1 MEELQEVK
9 NQIKEFVKVCN
20 HEKSLELL
28 EKLATGKMLRSKL
41 ILKIAGISIES
52 IKLCAVVEMI
62 HAASLLHDDVIDE
75 ANTRRGRP
83 SVNALYDNKTAIM
96 FRDILYSRAFTEL
109 SQMDKNIAYTISN
122 AVTLLS
128 IGEMIDVD
136 LTNTFNKSYDKYLDM
151 IYKKTASL
159 IEASSKAAAILS
171 KKDENKYAL
180 YGKNLGLAFQ
190 MVDDILDITQDS
202 KTLGKPAMLDF
213 VEGKVTIP
221 YLLLYERIENKT
233 KLEALYKKELTKIF
247 FKSTCS
253 SFKSKLGRL
262 RQINRLSSRTCKFCL
277 AQCHIFSKD
286 SLSSFLI
293 DNNKP
298 YPCPSEWDIPLF
310 PVSITRPL
318 WSTNLAL

>member
-1 MEELQEVK
+1 MEELLEVK

-41 ILKIAGISIES
+41 ILKIAGVTKES

-75 ANTRRGRP
+75 ADTRRGQP
-83 SVNALYDNKTAIM
+83 SVNTLYDNKTSIM
-96 FRDILYSRAFTEL
+96 FGDILYSRAFTEL
-109 SQMDKNIAYTISN
+109 SQMDKRVAYTISN

-136 LTNTFNKSYDKYLDM
+136 LTNSFNKSYDLYLDM

-159 IEASSKAAAILS
+159 IEASAKAAAIIASL
-171 KKDENKYAL
+171 DEEKYAL

-202 KTLGKPAMLDF
+202 ATLGKPAMLDF

-221 YLLLYERIENKT
+221 YLLLHERVEDKT
-233 KLEALYKKELTKIF
+233 KLESLYKKELT
-247 FKSTCS
+247 SEES
-253 SFKSKLGRL
+253 SWIKEQM
-262 RQINRLSSRTCKFCL
+262 QITNALN
-277 AQCHIFSKD
+277 D
-286 SLSSFLI
+286 SILQAKAIGNEAINAVI
-293 DNNKP
+293 DEENSQTLVMIMKAMI
-298 YPCPSEWDIPLF
+298 EREF
-310 PVSITRPL
+310 
-318 WSTNLAL
+318 

>member
-28 EKLATGKMLRSKL
+28 DKLATGKMLRSKL
-41 ILKIAGISIES
+41 ILKIAGISQES

-62 HAASLLHDDVIDE
+62 HAASLLHDDVIDD
-75 ANTRRGRP
+75 ADTRRGQP
-83 SVNALYDNKTAIM
+83 SVNALYDNKTSIM
-96 FRDILYSRAFTEL
+96 FGDILYSRAFTEL
-109 SQMDKNIAYTISN
+109 SQMDKRVAYTISN

-136 LTNTFNKSYDKYLDM
+136 LTNSFNTSYDLYLDM

-159 IEASSKAAAILS
+159 IEASAKAAAIIAGL
-171 KKDENKYAL
+171 DEEKYAL

-202 KTLGKPAMLDF
+202 ATLGKPSMHDF

-221 YLLLYERIENKT
+221 YLLLHERIEDKAR
-233 KLEALYKKELTKIF
+233 LESLYKKELNEQDTTWIKE
-247 FKSTCS
+247 
-253 SFKSKLGRL
+253 
-262 RQINRLSSRTCKFCL
+262 QM
-277 AQCHIFSKD
+277 
-286 SLSSFLI
+286 
-293 DNNKP
+293 
-298 YPCPSEWDIPLF
+298 
-310 PVSITRPL
+310 SIT
-318 WSTNLAL
+318 NALNDSILQAKAIGNEAINAVIDEENSQTLVMIMKAMIEREF

>member
-1 MEELQEVK
+1 MEELLEVK

-41 ILKIAGISIES
+41 ILKIAGVNEES

-75 ANTRRGRP
+75 ADTRRGQP
-83 SVNALYDNKTAIM
+83 SVNALYDNKTSIM
-96 FRDILYSRAFTEL
+96 FGDILYSRAFTEL
-109 SQMDKNIAYTISN
+109 SQMDKRVAYTISN

-136 LTNTFNKSYDKYLDM
+136 LTNSFNKSYDLYLDM

-159 IEASSKAAAILS
+159 IEASAKAAAIIAGL
-171 KKDENKYAL
+171 DEEKYAL

-190 MVDDILDITQDS
+190 MIDDILDITQDS
-202 KTLGKPAMLDF
+202 ETLGKPAMHDY

-221 YLLLYERIENKT
+221 YLLLHERVEDKT
-233 KLEALYKKELTKIF
+233 KLESLYKKELTNEESAWIKEQM
-247 FKSTCS
+247 
-253 SFKSKLGRL
+253 
-262 RQINRLSSRTCKFCL
+262 QITNALNDSILQAK
-277 AQCHIFSKD
+277 AIGNEAINAVIDEKD
-286 SLSSFLI
+286 SQTLVMIMKAMIEREF
-293 DNNKP
+293 
-298 YPCPSEWDIPLF
+298 
-310 PVSITRPL
+310 
-318 WSTNLAL
+318 

>member
-1 MEELQEVK
+1 MEELEKVK
-9 NQIKEFVKVCN
+9 NQIREFVSVCN
-20 HEKSLELL
+20 HQKSLELL

-75 ANTRRGRP
+75 ANTRRGQP

-96 FRDILYSRAFTEL
+96 FGDILYSRAFTEL
-109 SQMDKNIAYTISN
+109 SQMDKQIAYTISN

-128 IGEMIDVD
+128 IGEMMDVD

-233 KLEALYKKELTKIF
+233 KLEALYKKELTSDESLWIKEQMTITKALDDSIALAKQIGNIAIDAVKDEEDSETLIF
-247 FKSTCS
+247 IMKAMIEREF
-253 SFKSKLGRL
+253 
-262 RQINRLSSRTCKFCL
+262 
-277 AQCHIFSKD
+277 
-286 SLSSFLI
+286 
-293 DNNKP
+293 
-298 YPCPSEWDIPLF
+298 
-310 PVSITRPL
+310 
-318 WSTNLAL
+318 

>member
-1 MEELQEVK
+1 MEELEKVK
-9 NQIKEFVKVCN
+9 NQIREFVSVCN
-20 HEKSLELL
+20 HQKSLELL

-75 ANTRRGRP
+75 ANTRRGQP

-96 FRDILYSRAFTEL
+96 FGDILYSRAFTEL

-128 IGEMIDVD
+128 IGEMMDVD

-159 IEASSKAAAILS
+159 IESSSKAAAILS

-233 KLEALYKKELTKIF
+233 KLEALYKKELT
-247 FKSTCS
+247 S
-253 SFKSKLGRL
+253 
-262 RQINRLSSRTCKFCL
+262 
-277 AQCHIFSKD
+277 D
-286 SLSSFLI
+286 ESLWI
-293 DNNKP
+293 K
-298 YPCPSEWDIPLF
+298 EQMT
-310 PVSITRPL
+310 ITRAL
-318 WSTNLAL
+318 DDSIALAKQIGNIAIDAVKDEEDSETLIFIMKAMIEREF

>member
-1 MEELQEVK
+1 MEELEKVK
-9 NQIKEFVKVCN
+9 NQIREFVSVCN
-20 HEKSLELL
+20 HQKSLELL

-75 ANTRRGRP
+75 ANTRRGQP

-96 FRDILYSRAFTEL
+96 FGDILYSRAFTEL
-109 SQMDKNIAYTISN
+109 SQMDKQIAYTISN

-128 IGEMIDVD
+128 IGEMMDVD

-221 YLLLYERIENKT
+221 YLLLHERIENKT
-233 KLEALYKKELTKIF
+233 KLEALYKKELT
-247 FKSTCS
+247 
-253 SFKSKLGRL
+253 
-262 RQINRLSSRTCKFCL
+262 N
-277 AQCHIFSKD
+277 D
-286 SLSSFLI
+286 ESLWIKEQMTITKALE
-293 DNNKP
+293 D
-298 YPCPSEWDIPLF
+298 
-310 PVSITRPL
+310 SIT
-318 WSTNLAL
+318 LAKQIGNIAIDAVKDENDSETLIFIMKAMIEREF